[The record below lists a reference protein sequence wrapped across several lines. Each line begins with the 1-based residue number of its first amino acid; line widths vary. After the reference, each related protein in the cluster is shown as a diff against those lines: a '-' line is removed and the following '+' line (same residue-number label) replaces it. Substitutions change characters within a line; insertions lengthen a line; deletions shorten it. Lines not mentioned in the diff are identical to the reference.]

1 MYLYAIVHL
10 FTQMN
15 VYFLIMYSK
24 RCNTVFLHDTEQK
37 LSSEVFV
44 WCQYF
49 FSKLICWEKQKQ
61 WLKSLDVFTFFLSCK
76 DTKSQ
81 HQGLVVYLMRGISS
95 FTTKY
100 ETSKVFLKT
109 SSCSL
114 LSLNSRGHWFPVGI
128 GVMEFDPIF
137 SCTKPGLH
145 YAVLILHDQ

>member
-1 MYLYAIVHL
+1 MLK
-10 FTQMN
+10 
-15 VYFLIMYSK
+15 SS
-24 RCNTVFLHDTEQK
+24 CLHFILCDWSP
-37 LSSEVFV
+37 LSFVFV
-44 WCQYF
+44 WLCHHLLIVVSVCLCHNQVPHIIIKHLVKNGSF
-49 FSKLICWEKQKQ
+49 PDFSTAWVSLNWPRS
-61 WLKSLDVFTFFLSCK
+61 WLSKWPTC
-76 DTKSQ
+76 
-81 HQGLVVYLMRGISS
+81 SS

-114 LSLNSRGHWFPVGI
+114 LSLNSRGHWFPVGT